1 MSDSIQAAM
10 YEALQLREEVNA
22 IACGFN
28 PVNQVFSA
36 TSLGLPGLNPS
47 ELGFIRVVSWLYVHY
62 YEVGKL
68 GTEFLTELVSAY
80 ALEFGDR
87 PKAHR
92 TMIQRLRTYCQHN
105 LAPTETHSIEIQR
118 ECESWFFANCG
129 SKRPGVEEH
138 WNKLLRSLICEAI
151 EYFTYLRDTLRK
163 IELDE
168 SKTQLIEQWALRISR
183 FHAPHKFDRIIEEV
197 ASDFGREGL
206 DAVRFRKRYYD
217 RWRKEFELRLDN
229 CDFERE
235 ARKLIEHALLSE
247 QQNVL
252 PIDGRDVMELLE
264 IPPGPKIKDAL
275 LLARQIHELNP
286 CNKEELIQQ
295 LKDRIA
301 SL

>member
-22 IACGFN
+22 IACGFDS
-28 PVNQVFSA
+28 VNHVFSN
-36 TSLGLPGLNPS
+36 TSLSLPGLMPS

-80 ALEFGDR
+80 ALEFGQR
-87 PKAHR
+87 PKMHR
-92 TMIQRLRTYCQHN
+92 IMIQRLRTYCQHN
-105 LAPTETHSIEIQR
+105 LTPTEVHSIEIQQ

-129 SKRPGVEEH
+129 SKRPGIEEH
-138 WNKLLRSLICEAI
+138 WNKLLFAIVLEAT

-168 SKTQLIEQWALRISR
+168 SKTQLIEQWGLRISR
-183 FHAPHKFDRIIEEV
+183 FHAPYKFDLIIQEV

-206 DAVRFRKRYYD
+206 DAVKFRRRYYD
-217 RWRKEFELRLDN
+217 RWRKEFEVKLDG
-229 CDFERE
+229 CDFARE
-235 ARKLIEHALLSE
+235 ARKLVEHALLSE

-252 PIDGRDVMELLE
+252 PLDGRDVMEMLE
-264 IPPGPKIKDAL
+264 LPPGPKVRDAL
-275 LLARQIHELNP
+275 LRARKLYDANP
-286 CNKEELIQQ
+286 CSKEELIQQ
-295 LKDRIA
+295 LREEVP
-301 SL
+301 LL